1 MLFLTR
7 LLGTLFFFFVVFGL
21 QAAHAF
27 SFFGIQPN
35 VFLIC
40 AAALTL
46 FIPRTGEW
54 FLFLLSFQACFLIL
68 LFFFFPFFLLETAA
82 FFLLLTLLFWA
93 RIFSSGTFGAD
104 FFIFLF
110 ILFFYFLLLG
120 IRHVS
125 FSFFLISLAHLFAT
139 LGVAFLFLFL
149 FFHAKKRISF

>member
-7 LLGTLFFFFVVFGL
+7 LLGALFFFFVVFGL

-68 LFFFFPFFLLETAA
+68 LFFFFPFFLPARSA
-82 FFLLLTLLFWA
+82 RISSFFFL
-93 RIFSSGTFGAD
+93 SSS
-104 FFIFLF
+104 FIFCSSES
-110 ILFFYFLLLG
+110 G
-120 IRHVS
+120 M
-125 FSFFLISLAHLFAT
+125 
-139 LGVAFLFLFL
+139 FLFL
-149 FFHAKKRISF
+149 FFLFLSRIFLPHSGSL